1 MPATYWI
8 PFESVSLPIKSDHL
22 HAVVTSWFDTATHGS
37 SADGIAHQETEKP
50 YTASP
55 AAEFEGQVGV
65 QVSVLTEEAEA
76 LLHRAARPGTPVRFG
91 SMAGHVGEPVA
102 ANSAS
107 WSELIRARP
116 ARAWRIEFESP
127 TCFRSGE
134 RTSVLP
140 IPALMLRTPSALWRR
155 WSPIPLEPL
164 TGDDHRALFV
174 SHVHLETVDY
184 RLADQHPMRTRAHE
198 PHDVSG
204 VVGAVRLATDAATAS
219 KVEPLLRLAEF
230 GGIGAFTRR
239 GMGVVTVIPEE

>member
-8 PFESVSLPIKSDHL
+8 PLESVSLPIKAEHL
-22 HAVVTSWFDTATHGS
+22 HAVVTSWFDAWAPAAS
-37 SADGIAHQETEKP
+37 DGIGHQETEKP

-55 AAEFEGQVGV
+55 ATEFEGQVGV
-65 QVSVLTEEAEA
+65 QVSVLTEEAESF
-76 LLHRAARPGTPVRFG
+76 LHRAARPGAPVRFG
-91 SMAGHVGEPVA
+91 SMVGHVGEPA
-102 ANSAS
+102 CTNSAS
-107 WSELIRARP
+107 WSELMRARP
-116 ARAWRIEFESP
+116 ARAWLIEFDSP

-140 IPALMLRTPSALWRR
+140 IPALLLRTPSALWQR

-164 TGDDHRALFV
+164 TGDDHRALFI
-174 SHVHLETVDY
+174 SHARLETVDY
-184 RLADQHPMRTRAHE
+184 RLADKNPVRSRAHE

-204 VVGAVRLATDAATAS
+204 IVGAVRLVTHGATAS

-230 GGIGAFTRR
+230 GGIGAYTRR